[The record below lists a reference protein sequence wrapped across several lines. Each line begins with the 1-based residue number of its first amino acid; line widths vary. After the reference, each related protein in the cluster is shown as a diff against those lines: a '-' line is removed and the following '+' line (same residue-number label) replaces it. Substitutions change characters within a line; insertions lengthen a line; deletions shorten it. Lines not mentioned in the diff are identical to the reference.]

1 MTVEKDTK
9 FGDLSIKN
17 AILSVSNKHGIPD
30 LARTLIGC
38 GCTVFSTGGTGGVL
52 REAGIPYTELS
63 EYTGFP
69 ELMNGRVKSLHPL
82 VHGGILSRRD
92 LDRSEANQHGITEF
106 DLVVVNLYPFADTVM
121 QKGSTWEEAI
131 ENIDV
136 GGPAMIRAAAKNHD
150 HVLVITDPDDYQ
162 EVRRRIENSKIDA
175 SYRREMAAKAFR
187 NTASYDATIAEY
199 FGDSELFPDA
209 LGIQY
214 RRKSHLRYGENPHQK
229 AAFYVRESTG
239 QSNTASVRQI
249 QGKELS
255 FNNVA
260 DADSALECARAFD
273 APACVIVKHGN
284 PCGVAIS
291 SDVTDAYL
299 RAYGT
304 DPTSAYGG
312 IVAFNVP
319 LQVETLKQVIENQFV
334 EVLIA
339 PSVSGDAVELAK
351 NRKNL
356 RLLEASDASTGSNEL
371 RMKQVAGG
379 LLVQEADIAE
389 IALEDLECVT
399 DRKPTQEEIE
409 DLQFAWRVAR
419 FVKSNAIVLA
429 KDQRTIGIG
438 AGQMSRVVSARIA
451 SMRAKE
457 EGLDEGGCVMASDAF
472 FPFRDG
478 IDFASKN
485 GVTAVIQP
493 GGSVRDGEV
502 IEAANEHGM
511 SMVLTHMRHF
521 RH

>member
-1 MTVEKDTK
+1 MTFETGTES
-9 FGDLSIKN
+9 GDFSIKN
-17 AILSVSNKHGIPD
+17 ALLSVSDKKGIQD
-30 LARTLIGC
+30 FARFLTNC
-38 GCTVFSTGGTGGVL
+38 GCEVFSTGGTGDVL
-52 REAGIPYTELS
+52 RRAAIPYTELS
-63 EYTGFP
+63 DYTGFP

-82 VHGGILSRRD
+82 VHGGILSRRN
-92 LDRSEANQHGITEF
+92 LDRAEARQHGITEF
-106 DLVVVNLYPFADTVM
+106 DLVVVNLYPFTETIC
-121 QKGSTWEEAI
+121 QEGSTWEDAI

-150 HVLVITDPDDYQ
+150 HVLVVTDPVDYQ
-162 EVRRRIENSKIDA
+162 EVSRRIEKANIDEC
-175 SYRREMAAKAFR
+175 YRREMAAKAFR
-187 NTASYDATIAEY
+187 FTASYDATIAEY
-199 FGDSELFPDA
+199 FGDSELFPDT
-209 LGIQY
+209 LGLQY

-229 AAFYVRESTG
+229 AAFYERESG
-239 QSNTASVRQI
+239 FRPNIASLRQI
-249 QGKELS
+249 QGKQLS

-260 DADSALECARAFD
+260 DADSAMECAMAFA

-284 PCGVAIS
+284 PCGVAVS
-291 SDVTDAYL
+291 SDAS
-299 RAYGT
+299 RAYARAHAT

-319 LQVETLKQVIENQFV
+319 LRAETLQQVIENQFV
-334 EVLIA
+334 EVVVA
-339 PSVSGDAVELAK
+339 PSVSGDAVNLAK
-351 NRKNL
+351 SRKNL
-356 RLLEASDASTGSNEL
+356 RLLEASEASAGSSEL
-371 RMKQVAGG
+371 RIKQVSGG

-389 IALEDLECVT
+389 ITLQDLECVT
-399 DRKPTQEEIE
+399 ARKPSQEEIE

-429 KDQRTIGIG
+429 KDRRTIGIG

-451 SMRAKE
+451 SMRARE
-457 EGLDEGGCVMASDAF
+457 EGLDTEGCVMASDAF

-478 IDFASKN
+478 IDSASKN

-511 SMVLTHMRHF
+511 AMVLTHMRHF